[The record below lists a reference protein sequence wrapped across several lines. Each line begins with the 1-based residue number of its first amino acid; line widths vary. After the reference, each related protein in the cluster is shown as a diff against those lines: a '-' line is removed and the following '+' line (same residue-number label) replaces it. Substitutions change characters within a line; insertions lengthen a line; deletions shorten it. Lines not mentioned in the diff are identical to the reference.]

1 MESKKKESE
10 GRFDKLRRVIFGD
23 KPSWEPLANYCK
35 NFQPTDYSSFHC
47 QNGYRRCNEDCR
59 NFESLSQEEIERR
72 DLVRRDFKHDEL
84 QEMLEGQKKP
94 LSLTDEEGLP
104 IKRYINPY
112 EKYKK
117 YFFFQKGIPIPH
129 YGEHPTKRNIAFLV
143 IFISVFFVLWLMLG
157 YLMWGYI

>member
-1 MESKKKESE
+1 MSDKEKESE

-35 NFQPTDYSSFHC
+35 NFQPTDYSSFRC

-72 DLVRRDFKHDEL
+72 DLVRRDFKRDEL

-104 IKRYINPY
+104 IQSLEPYDRLKERPFFLEKGRALFPTINL
-112 EKYKK
+112 
-117 YFFFQKGIPIPH
+117 
-129 YGEHPTKRNIAFLV
+129 TKQNIALILV
-143 IFISVFFVLWLMLG
+143 CIGTVLVLG
-157 YLMWGYI
+157 LIWIYFKWGYI